1 MMFPKP
7 GKKPK
12 QKRVRE
18 RDEKY
23 LRWIHGFNCIVPTCG
38 YWPVH
43 AHHVDKKSRLGADRS
58 CLPICAQHHIG
69 GIHTRGEDTC
79 EKEWGIDYWELVIQ
93 FNNLYDVGEVGP
105 HDHEVPNKTFR
116 SS

>member
-1 MMFPKP
+1 MFPKP
-7 GKKPK
+7 GKRPK

-23 LRWIHGFNCIVPTCG
+23 LRWIHGFPCIVPGCDK
-38 YWPVH
+38 WPVH
-43 AHHVDKKSRLGADRS
+43 AHHVNKKSRLGSDKT

-69 GIHTRGEDTC
+69 GIHTAGEKTC
-79 EKEWGIDYWELVIQ
+79 AAKWKVDFELLVKQ
-93 FNNLYDVGEVGP
+93 FNNSFERGEVGP
-105 HDHEVPNKTFR
+105 FDNLVPNGVK